1 MFKKLVY
8 LFLLVASCF
17 LILHSANSQSTLEAG
32 FEKLNKENSLAKNL
46 LNESK
51 NTVRQSSLEAG
62 FEKLN
67 QENPISKSKSS
78 GGGID
83 AALTEIELN
92 EKAKKTQQAVQNIQR
107 YSNDYNRQD
116 KEMANKCACHGD
128 YTRET
133 LCVLTAVPNTP
144 PTAQEEENYRIYKA
158 KMVRVCNAWYHNR
171 SDNKTNFLQQVNQLQ
186 ANYQQTVKDY
196 QETEKKLALEI
207 EKKRQQYIA
216 DQQQEVLQQQQRE
229 KQKLLD
235 REAEMKQL
243 CQLKEHSG
251 MCYCSSYVK
260 SSGSSCGK

>member
-1 MFKKLVY
+1 MLG
-8 LFLLVASCF
+8 FLLT
-17 LILHSANSQSTLEAG
+17 IHSANSQNA
-32 FEKLNKENSLAKNL
+32 
-46 LNESK
+46 
-51 NTVRQSSLEAG
+51 LEAG

-67 QENPISKSKSS
+67 QENPLAKTKSS

-83 AALTEIELN
+83 AALTELELN
-92 EKAKKTQQAVQNIQR
+92 EKVKKSQQAAQNIQR

-116 KEMANKCACHGD
+116 QEMANKCACHGD
-128 YTRET
+128 YVRET
-133 LCVLTAVPNTP
+133 LCVLTAAPSRPLTEE
-144 PTAQEEENYRIYKA
+144 EEENYRVYKA

-171 SDNKTNFLQQVNQLQ
+171 SDSKTNFLQQVDQLQ

-196 QETEKKLALEI
+196 QETEKKLATEM
-207 EKKRQQYIA
+207 ENKRQQNLA
-216 DQQQEVLQQQQRE
+216 AQRQEVLRQQQAD

-235 REAEMKQL
+235 RDAEMKQL

>member
-1 MFKKLVY
+1 MFKKSVY
-8 LFLLVASCF
+8 LFLLITSCF
-17 LILHSANSQSTLEAG
+17 LILNSANSQSTLEAG
-32 FEKLNKENSLAKNL
+32 FEKLNKENPLAKNL

-67 QENPISKSKSS
+67 KEKSLAKNLSS

-92 EKAKKTQQAVQNIQR
+92 EKAKKTQQAAKNIQQ

-116 KEMANKCACHGD
+116 KEMANKCACYVITSGCILSS
-128 YTRET
+128 YSGSRTASPEVERENRMYEANMT
-133 LCVLTAVPNTP
+133 KICRAWDKDRSN
-144 PTAQEEENYRIYKA
+144 NKA
-158 KMVRVCNAWYHNR
+158 
-171 SDNKTNFLQQVNQLQ
+171 NFLQQVNQLQ

-196 QETEKKLALEI
+196 QETEKKLALEMA
-207 EKKRQQYIA
+207 KKRQQYIA
-216 DQQQEVLQQQQRE
+216 NQQQELLQQQQRE